1 MTIKTCKTCRKQPV
15 TVNYIRKGKKYYR
28 SQCYYC
34 IKDQKQKKKQ
44 PEQLLKR
51 SGYKKKNKCD
61 RCGFNSKTSSQMNI
75 YYNDGNTY
83 NVSMSNLRTY
93 CSNCLIEVK
102 TNPAAGRTDIIADF

>member
-1 MTIKTCKTCRKQPV
+1 MTTKICKTCRKQPV

-102 TNPAAGRTDIIADF
+102 TNPAAGRTDIIVDF